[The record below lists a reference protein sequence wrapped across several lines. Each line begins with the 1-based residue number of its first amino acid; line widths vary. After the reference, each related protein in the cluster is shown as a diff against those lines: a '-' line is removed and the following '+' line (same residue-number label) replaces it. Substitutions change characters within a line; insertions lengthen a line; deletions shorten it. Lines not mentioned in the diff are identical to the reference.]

1 MTRDGRLL
9 RLSFSESVCR
19 AICDKTPG
27 AVVERVT
34 LRVGREVPAGRASGN
49 GLYAI
54 CKTTGWPLRV
64 TLFKELADHWRHETR
79 IVRECRV
86 EFDRLNE

>member
-1 MTRDGRLL
+1 MCSTTGGQTGGPTGGPTGCQTGCQKDRAFAVLRDDRLL

-34 LRVGREVPAGRASGN
+34 LRVGAEIPFG
-49 GLYAI
+49 
-54 CKTTGWPLRV
+54 
-64 TLFKELADHWRHETR
+64 
-79 IVRECRV
+79 
-86 EFDRLNE
+86 